1 MTAVLYLVYICTAEM
16 YPTYIRCTGMGF
28 CNAIGKFS
36 FFLVIPFGKFGNVD
50 NDFDSSFK
58 VGVVLL
64 ISAAFSI
71 LLEETLEKEMD
82 EVIVTYGQPLLK
94 DNR

>member
-1 MTAVLYLVYICTAEM
+1 M
-16 YPTYIRCTGMGF
+16 
-28 CNAIGKFS
+28 
-36 FFLVIPFGKFGNVD
+36 IPFGKFGNVD